1 MNTVLHKAGTRGAA
15 DHGWLQ
21 ARHSFSFASYH
32 DRERVHFGALRVW
45 NDDIVAGGQGFG
57 THPHDNMEI
66 VTVPLQGALAHKDST
81 GNSEVIHQGEVQI
94 MSAGSGLTHS
104 EFNASQTD
112 PVNLFQ
118 IWVFPDK
125 KNITPRY
132 EQKMFEQADR
142 QNKWQLLV
150 SPDKKDEGTLWINQE
165 AWFSRAD
172 LTEGQSLDYIFKGYD
187 HGAYLMI
194 IEGEAE
200 VAGRLLGRRDA
211 IGIADTQSF
220 TIQARKNTQIMLTEV
235 PLTFEM

>member
-1 MNTVLHKAGTRGAA
+1 METVLHKAHTRGMA

-45 NDDIVAGGQGFG
+45 NDDIVAPGKGFG

-104 EFNASQTD
+104 EFNASQTE

-125 KNITPRY
+125 KNIQPRY
-132 EQKMFEQADR
+132 EQKMFDEAGR
-142 QNKWQLLV
+142 QNQWQLLV
-150 SPDKKDEGTLWINQE
+150 SPTQEDQEAMWINQE
-165 AWFSRAD
+165 AWFSRTD
-172 LTEGQSLDYIFKGYD
+172 LSNGSNIDYTFKGGH
-187 HGAYLMI
+187 HGAYLMV

-200 VAGRLLGRRDA
+200 IGGETLSRRDA

-220 TIQARKNTQIMLTEV
+220 TIKANEDTQLLLVEV
-235 PLTFEM
+235 PLVFNM